1 MKLIDDIYVYP
12 WTSYE
17 ANNCNALFIDGP
29 TPALIDPGHLNFL
42 GHVSNGMAGDGRDIR
57 KVKLIIGTHGHPDH
71 IEAIDSFDDSVMRA
85 IGKAE
90 FDYMSGGGRE
100 LFMMTGCEMPRKPFS
115 FLLKE
120 GALNIGEKRFQ
131 VLDTPGHSPGSLC
144 LYWEEKKL
152 LISGDTLFYMGVG
165 RTDLPGGNMQAL
177 AQSIKK
183 LSVLDIEYLIPGHGD
198 IVKGS
203 DTIKKNFKV
212 VIDEF
217 F

>member
-17 ANNCNALFIDGP
+17 ANNCNTIFIDGDP
-29 TPALIDPGHLNFL
+29 PALIDPGHLNLF
-42 GHVSNGMAGDGRDIR
+42 GHVSKGMAADGKDIR
-57 KVKLIIGTHGHPDH
+57 SVKLIICTHSHPDH
-71 IEAIDSFDDSVMRA
+71 IEAADSFDADAMRA
-85 IGKAE
+85 IGKTE
-90 FDYMSGGGRE
+90 FDYMSNGGRE
-100 LFMMTGCEMPRKPFS
+100 LFMMTGCEMPRRPFS
-115 FLLKE
+115 FFLNE
-120 GALNIGEKRFQ
+120 GTLNIGSKTFQ
-131 VLDTPGHSPGSLC
+131 VLLTPGHSPGSLC

-177 AQSIKK
+177 AQSIKR
-183 LSVLDIEYLIPGHGD
+183 LSSLDIEYLVPGHGD
-198 IVKGS
+198 LVKGS
-203 DTIKKNFKV
+203 ETIKKNFKV